1 METSASF
8 EARSAPLPYPTADDV
23 DGTMMEAARFIMLT
37 LGTFAGPSRFLDSHP
52 AKHDDDQ
59 DHRHAEAHAGAEELN
74 DVHRA
79 IHGEVWALHHPVQSG
94 ETNDHNTGHG
104 VNQD

>member
-1 METSASF
+1 MPFWMANF
-8 EARSAPLPYPTADDV
+8 RMARDV
-23 DGTMMEAARFIMLT
+23 DGTMVEASRFIALT

-59 DHRHAEAHAGAEELN
+59 DHRHAEAHAAAETLN

-79 IHGEVWALHHPVQSG
+79 IHGEVWTLHRPVQSG
-94 ETNDHNTGHG
+94 ETNDHNDHQGE
-104 VNQD
+104 NQDRN